1 MQDRKRL
8 SIKLSHSSSDS
19 QEASAPTTSETAR
32 SMFPENVNFKRGIDY
47 ALTIFHLITNVTDD
61 LGNSDVKMVL
71 RIEVSLQL
79 ISIEH
84 LLPLM
89 GEQH

>member
-8 SIKLSHSSSDS
+8 SIKLNHSSSDS
-19 QEASAPTTSETAR
+19 QEASALTASETAR
-32 SMFPENVNFKRGIDY
+32 SMFPENVNFKRRLDY

-61 LGNSDVKMVL
+61 LGNSDVKMVPK
-71 RIEVSLQL
+71 IEVSLQL

-89 GEQH
+89 GEQL